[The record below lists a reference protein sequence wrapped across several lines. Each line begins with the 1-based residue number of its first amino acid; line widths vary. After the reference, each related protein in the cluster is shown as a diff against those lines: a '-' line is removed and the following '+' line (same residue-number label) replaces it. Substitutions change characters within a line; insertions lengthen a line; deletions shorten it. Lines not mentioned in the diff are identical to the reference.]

1 MTDLDLELD
10 LDLDLVHALILEE
23 QQERHKSFR
32 WISAELRA
40 AIAHFDFKQQQR
52 QAQRPPVQRPS
63 QPVLQRPPQPQPQRP
78 PVRVLP
84 PNVALDFN
92 GKPVQTVWTCDV
104 CRVKE
109 FSDYD
114 RALAHE
120 NICQGNSAVA
130 GGANGGD
137 NADNADNA
145 DNGDDDNAR

>member
-1 MTDLDLELD
+1 MTD

-52 QAQRPPVQRPS
+52 QAAQRPPVQRP
-63 QPVLQRPPQPQPQRP
+63 PVRPVQRPPQPQRQRP

-120 NICQGNSAVA
+120 NICQGNSAV

-137 NADNADNA
+137 
-145 DNGDDDNAR
+145 DNGDADGDGDDGDAR

>member
-1 MTDLDLELD
+1 MTDLD
-10 LDLDLVHALILEE
+10 LDLDLVHALLLEE

-52 QAQRPPVQRPS
+52 QAQRQPPQRPPVQRP
-63 QPVLQRPPQPQPQRP
+63 PQPPVQRP

-120 NICQGNSAVA
+120 NICQGNSA
-130 GGANGGD
+130 D
-137 NADNADNA
+137 N
-145 DNGDDDNAR
+145 DNGDDDGDAGGDAR

>member
-1 MTDLDLELD
+1 MTDLE

-52 QAQRPPVQRPS
+52 QAQRPPVQRP
-63 QPVLQRPPQPQPQRP
+63 PQPQRQP
-78 PVRVLP
+78 PVQRQPVRVLP

-120 NICQGNSAVA
+120 NICQGNSAV
-130 GGANGGD
+130 GGANGDDGGD
-137 NADNADNA
+137 
-145 DNGDDDNAR
+145 AR

>member
-1 MTDLDLELD
+1 MTDLE

-52 QAQRPPVQRPS
+52 QAQR
-63 QPVLQRPPQPQPQRP
+63 QPVQRPPQPQRQPPVQRQ

-130 GGANGGD
+130 
-137 NADNADNA
+137 
-145 DNGDDDNAR
+145 DNGDDGGDAR

>member
-1 MTDLDLELD
+1 MTD

-40 AIAHFDFKQQQR
+40 AIAHFDFKQQQQH
-52 QAQRPPVQRPS
+52 QAVQRPPPVQRPA
-63 QPVLQRPPQPQPQRP
+63 QPQPQRP

>member
-1 MTDLDLELD
+1 MTDLD

-52 QAQRPPVQRPS
+52 QAQRPP
-63 QPVLQRPPQPQPQRP
+63 QPQRQPP

-137 NADNADNA
+137 N
-145 DNGDDDNAR
+145 DDGAR

>member
-1 MTDLDLELD
+1 MTDLDLE

-52 QAQRPPVQRPS
+52 QAQRQPPQRPPVQR
-63 QPVLQRPPQPQPQRP
+63 QPPVQRPPQPQPQRP

-120 NICQGNSAVA
+120 NICQGNSAVG
-130 GGANGGD
+130 GGANG
-137 NADNADNA
+137 
-145 DNGDDDNAR
+145 DDDADDDADDAR

>member
-1 MTDLDLELD
+1 

-52 QAQRPPVQRPS
+52 QA
-63 QPVLQRPPQPQPQRP
+63 QRPPQPQPQRP

-130 GGANGGD
+130 GGANGDDDNGD
-137 NADNADNA
+137 DDG

>member
-1 MTDLDLELD
+1 MTDLD
-10 LDLDLVHALILEE
+10 LDLDLVHALLLEE

-52 QAQRPPVQRPS
+52 QAAVQRPA
-63 QPVLQRPPQPQPQRP
+63 QPQPQRP

-120 NICQGNSAVA
+120 NICQGNSADNDT
-130 GGANGGD
+130 GDDNGDNDGD
-137 NADNADNA
+137 NA
-145 DNGDDDNAR
+145 R

>member
-1 MTDLDLELD
+1 MTDLD

-63 QPVLQRPPQPQPQRP
+63 QPQRP

-120 NICQGNSAVA
+120 NICQGNSSVS

-137 NADNADNA
+137 N
-145 DNGDDDNAR
+145 DDGAR

>member
-1 MTDLDLELD
+1 MTD

-40 AIAHFDFKQQQR
+40 AIAHFDFKQQQQH
-52 QAQRPPVQRPS
+52 QAQR
-63 QPVLQRPPQPQPQRP
+63 QPVQRPPQPQRQ

-120 NICQGNSAVA
+120 NICQGNSA
-130 GGANGGD
+130 D
-137 NADNADNA
+137 N
-145 DNGDDDNAR
+145 DNGDDDGDDDNGDNDGDNAR

>member
-1 MTDLDLELD
+1 MTD

-52 QAQRPPVQRPS
+52 QAAQRPPVQRP
-63 QPVLQRPPQPQPQRP
+63 PQPQRP

-120 NICQGNSAVA
+120 NICQGNSA
-130 GGANGGD
+130 D
-137 NADNADNA
+137 N
-145 DNGDDDNAR
+145 DNGDDNGDADGDGDDGDAR

>member
-1 MTDLDLELD
+1 MTD

-52 QAQRPPVQRPS
+52 QAQRPPV
-63 QPVLQRPPQPQPQRP
+63 QRPPQPQPQRP

-130 GGANGGD
+130 GGANGDDDGDADGDGD
-137 NADNADNA
+137 NA
-145 DNGDDDNAR
+145 R